1 MRLTLSARLTGDEG
15 VVFAQRG
22 GGVRPEFRDC
32 RLDVGEQALVPHG
45 PARVSIIRILS
56 RVTTSTD
63 RGGGVPAPDR
73 KRVGFIGLG
82 HMGSPMARQLV
93 DAGYEVTV
101 WSRTAAHVDD
111 LAAYGATRADSPA
124 DAIATGHLF
133 SMLAN
138 ENVLRAVLPAGLL
151 RAAPPGFIHVNHAT
165 ISASAANEFAA
176 DAADGGYGYV
186 AAPVIGRPNVAA
198 AGALTILAAGAP
210 EAVDASMPM
219 LEVMGRRVWR
229 YGDVASAASMAK
241 ISVNYLI
248 AHALQALAESITLL
262 ERGGLDTGQFV
273 QMIND
278 SVFPGPVYGGYGDA
292 IARGSYTPPG
302 FTTVL
307 GLKDVMLAVDAA
319 ADAGVNLPTAP
330 ILKEIFETT
339 VSEIGEDLD
348 WAAIAEITRRA

>member
-1 MRLTLSARLTGDEG
+1 M
-15 VVFAQRG
+15 
-22 GGVRPEFRDC
+22 
-32 RLDVGEQALVPHG
+32 
-45 PARVSIIRILS
+45 LS
-56 RVTTSTD
+56 RMATSTD
-63 RGGGVPAPDR
+63 IGGGMPAPDR

-82 HMGSPMARQLV
+82 HMGSPMARRLI

-101 WSRTAAHVDD
+101 WSRTAAHADD
-111 LAAYGATRADSPA
+111 LAACGATRADSPE

-138 ENVLRAVLPAGLL
+138 EDVLRAVLPAGLL

-165 ISASAANEFAA
+165 ISASAAEEFAA
-176 DAADGGYGYV
+176 EAAGGGYGYV
-186 AAPVIGRPNVAA
+186 AAPVVGRPGVAA

-229 YGDVASAASMAK
+229 YGDAAPAANLAK
-241 ISVNYLI
+241 IAVNYLI

-262 ERGGLDTGQFV
+262 ERSGLDTGQFV
-273 QMIND
+273 PMIND

-292 IARGSYTPPG
+292 IARSAYTPPG

-307 GLKDVMLAVDAA
+307 GLKDVMLAVNAA
-319 ADAGVNLPTAP
+319 ADAGVQLPSAP
-330 ILKEIFETT
+330 ILREIFETT
-339 VSEIGEDLD
+339 VSEVGADLD
-348 WAAIAEITRRA
+348 WAAIAEITRRRSVT